1 MKLLDQ
7 NDQDLFYLL
16 EFVNLIQ
23 IKYQIPSIW
32 KYVHNKKLQQ
42 K

>member
-23 IKYQIPSIW
+23 IKYQIPSI
-32 KYVHNKKLQQ
+32 
-42 K
+42 